1 MNTALTG
8 LTTTTHALESSLSL
22 VLLKLVTSRNHFLWF
37 GHLGGPIMED
47 CVSFC
52 VCKFTKKDVGNHVF
66 SFQQNKG
73 APGHRRGFFQQNKG
87 SFQHNKGK

>member
-1 MNTALTG
+1 
-8 LTTTTHALESSLSL
+8 
-22 VLLKLVTSRNHFLWF
+22 
-37 GHLGGPIMED
+37 MED